1 MSLLIKPE
9 VVVFDLGKVLVHF
22 DFSIAA
28 RKLAAGAK
36 CSAEAMQRFI
46 DHSPQLSRYETGLIH
61 KEQFYK
67 EVCTGTG
74 YCGHLDEFCHIFSD
88 IFTPINPM
96 IQLHARL
103 RAHSVPTYIFSNT
116 NDLAVAHIRRE
127 FPFFAHFDGYVFSF
141 EHHVMKPHAGLY
153 EVVEKVSGRK
163 GSQILYLDD
172 RLENVEAGR
181 ARGWQTIHHH
191 DPAES
196 IAVVE
201 GLGLLS

>member
-1 MSLLIKPE
+1 MSP
-9 VVVFDLGKVLVHF
+9 VFDLGKVLVHF

-28 RKLAAGAK
+28 RKLATRAK
-36 CSAEAMQRFI
+36 CSAEAPQRFI
-46 DHSPQLSRYETGLIH
+46 DHSPLLCRYETGLIH

-67 EVCTGTG
+67 EVCAGTG
-74 YCGHLDEFCHIFSD
+74 YAGHLDEFCHTFSD
-88 IFTPINPM
+88 IFAPIDPM

-103 RAHSVPTYIFSNT
+103 RARKVPTYIFSNT
-116 NDLAVAHIRRE
+116 NDLAVAHIRKE

-153 EVVEKVSGRK
+153 EAVEIMTGRK
-163 GSQILYLDD
+163 GSRILYLDD
-172 RLENVEAGR
+172 RLDNIEAGR

-196 IAVVE
+196 IGIVE
-201 GLGLLS
+201 RLGLLG